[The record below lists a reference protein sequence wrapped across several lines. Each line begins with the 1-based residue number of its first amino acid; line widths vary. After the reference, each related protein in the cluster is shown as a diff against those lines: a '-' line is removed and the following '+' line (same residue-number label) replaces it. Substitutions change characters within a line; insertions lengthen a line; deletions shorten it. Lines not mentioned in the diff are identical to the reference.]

1 VLGPDGHRAVGSRKR
16 RAIGRGRRDA
26 TEIYGGTGGSKP
38 PRPHAVLLDRPAR
51 VRLTIA
57 RQLGPTFL
65 REVSLARAVSC
76 AVMKDPSGVKLPRG
90 FYTRPDVVE
99 VARDLLG
106 RLLVVPARGGHRV
119 SGIIVETEAYRG
131 PEDRASHAYGGR
143 RTPRTETMYGRGGT
157 AYVYFVYGM
166 YHQFNVVTGVADV
179 PHAVLVRA
187 LEPVEGVNL
196 MRRRRDTGAARALT
210 SGPGKLCIALGID
223 RRLDTTDLLGERVW
237 IEPGRRVPPSAVEAG
252 PRIGIDYAGEWVER
266 PWRFWLRDSPFVSR
280 TPPGRP
286 GARGP
291 LTRAGGSR
299 SG

>member
-1 VLGPDGHRAVGSRKR
+1 
-16 RAIGRGRRDA
+16 
-26 TEIYGGTGGSKP
+26 
-38 PRPHAVLLDRPAR
+38 
-51 VRLTIA
+51 
-57 RQLGPTFL
+57 
-65 REVSLARAVSC
+65 
-76 AVMKDPSGVKLPRG
+76 
-90 FYTRPDVVE
+90 VVE

-106 RLLVVPARGGHRV
+106 RLLVVPARGGRRV

-131 PEDRASHAYGGR
+131 PEDRASHAHGGR
-143 RTPRTETMYGRGGT
+143 RTLRTETMYRPGGT

-166 YHQFNVVTGVADV
+166 YHQFNVVTNVADV

-187 LEPVEGVNL
+187 LEPVEGVAL
-196 MRRRRDTGAARALT
+196 MRRRRGEGPDRALT

-223 RRLDTTDLLGERVW
+223 RRLDATDLLGDRIW
-237 IEPGRRVPPSAVEAG
+237 LEPGRPVPPSAVEAG

-280 TPPGRP
+280 LPPRRAAPGR
-286 GARGP
+286 